1 MTKADIV
8 QALYSQVGG
17 FSKKEAAE
25 MVDLVFE
32 LMKETLGRGEKIKI
46 SGFGNF
52 VLRDKRQRPG
62 RNPQTGEPIAI
73 SERRVLTF
81 KASQILKQ
89 ILNARTTG
97 PSLSSS
103 ASSSASSSSPSA
115 GARTATTTASTW
127 GSVPTM
133 PAGTTGTSETPGSGS
148 VSAGKPGDSSGGVF
162 DVVADPPGVSS
173 KVPPL
178 FPNGKPDSGSTG

>member
-89 ILNARTTG
+89 VLNARTTG
-97 PSLSSS
+97 PSLP
-103 ASSSASSSSPSA
+103 ASSTSSSSSPSA
-115 GARTATTTASTW
+115 GARTASTAASTW
-127 GSVPTM
+127 GLVPGM
-133 PAGTTGTSETPGSGS
+133 PAGTTGTSAPPGSSS
-148 VSAGKPGDSSGGVF
+148 VSAGKPSDSSGGVL

-173 KVPPL
+173 KASPL
-178 FPNGKPDSGSTG
+178 FPKGKPDSGSTG